1 MQHAGCGFIS
11 HVFAM
16 ENLVPANRSQLLL
29 LPPSLQ
35 EWVPEDDLVHFVIEA
50 VEAMPLPTLSVN
62 ARGTG
67 SAQYPPRMML
77 ELLIYCY
84 ANGIFSSRRIER
96 ATYRDV
102 SVRYLT
108 ADTHPDHD
116 TIAAFRRGNQEA
128 VSTCFVEV
136 LKLAKQ
142 MQLLKV
148 GTVSVDGTKLKA
160 NASKDKNIRYD
171 RAVQLEA
178 QLTADVRELLAK
190 AESADASGEVDG
202 TRLPKEVNR
211 LSKLKRKM
219 QEAREELER
228 RNRERVEAEK
238 REYEAKLAGRQERE
252 GGDKGGPPQPPS
264 DEQRQDEQC
273 NLTDKE
279 SRILRPSTRE
289 GFVQGYNA
297 QACVDAGGTFL
308 IVGQRIS
315 QCASDAHELVRSL
328 ETISPEVGKAAR
340 VLADKGY
347 ASRETIETLEER
359 EVDAYIAVEAEGTMQ
374 ARRYD
379 FRPPKEGK
387 VPRQGP
393 MKPWNARMAEKL
405 RTDGGRRLYRLRK
418 QTVEPVFGII
428 KQAIGFRQFLLRGL
442 QKVEGEWSLVCL
454 AYNFRRLHTLSRA

>member
-1 MQHAGCGFIS
+1 
-11 HVFAM
+11 M
-16 ENLVPANRSQLLL
+16 ERLVPANRSQMLL

-35 EWVPEDDLVHFVIEA
+35 EWVPEDDLVHFVIES
-50 VEAMPLPTLSVN
+50 VEGMPLPGLKVN
-62 ARGTG
+62 SRGTG
-67 SAQYPPRMML
+67 SLQYPPKMML

-84 ANGIFSSRRIER
+84 ATGLFSSRRIER

-102 SVRYLT
+102 AVRYLT

-116 TIAAFRRGNQEA
+116 TIATFRRENLDVIA
-128 VSTCFVEV
+128 SCFLEV
-136 LKLAKQ
+136 LKLAQQ

-178 QLTADVRELLAK
+178 QLTADVQELLAK
-190 AESADASGEVDG
+190 AELADTSGEVDG
-202 TRLPKEVNR
+202 TRLPKDVDR

-228 RNRERVEAEK
+228 RNRERVEAER
-238 REYEAKLAGRQERE
+238 REYEAKLKAREERK
-252 GGDKGGPPQPPS
+252 GSDKGGQPQPPS
-264 DEQRQDEQC
+264 DAQRQDEQC
-273 NLTDKE
+273 NLTDKD

-297 QACVDAGGTFL
+297 QACVDADGSLL

-315 QCASDAHELVRSL
+315 QCASDAHELVPTL
-328 ETISPEVGKAAR
+328 ETIPPEVGKAGR

-347 ASRETIETLEER
+347 ASQETMETLEAR

-374 ARRYD
+374 ARKYD

-387 VPRQGP
+387 APRQGP
-393 MKPWNARMAEKL
+393 MKPWNARMSEKL
-405 RTDGGRRLYRLRK
+405 KTEAGRRLYRLRK
-418 QTVEPVFGII
+418 QTVEPVFGIL
-428 KQAIGFRQFLLRGL
+428 KQAMGFRQFLLRGL
-442 QKVEGEWSLVCL
+442 RKVAGEWSLVCL
-454 AYNFRRLHTLSRA
+454 AYNFRRLHGLSRA